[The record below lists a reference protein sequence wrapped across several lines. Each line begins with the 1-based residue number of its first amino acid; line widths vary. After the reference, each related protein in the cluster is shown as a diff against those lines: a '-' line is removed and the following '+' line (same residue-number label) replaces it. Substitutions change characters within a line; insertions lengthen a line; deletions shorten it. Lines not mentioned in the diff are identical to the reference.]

1 MSSSATQRTP
11 GSGSTSAPSKPA
23 KIINI
28 NTATHEQL
36 CTIPGIGESRAI
48 AIINY
53 RTQQTALHQASTT
66 TSDSSNSS
74 KSSGITVKKKAYKVF
89 KTLQD
94 LSKVQGISATVIEN
108 IAPYV
113 DTKNASSKPKPTTTT
128 TAAAAAVATTI
139 AVSAVAEAAATST
152 TKPCKASK
160 PTTSA
165 TPINA
170 TTSKPKASTA
180 TASSTTTTTT
190 KPKPTKPPPSA
201 TTTTTTTTATT
212 STLSKLKI
220 TSSEQTP
227 PKSSSSSSKA
237 RKPVKVRKT
246 PSVIKIA
253 SWNVKNLSLNT
264 DLRRFSRV
272 AITIARYLD

>member
-128 TAAAAAVATTI
+128 NTTTI
-139 AVSAVAEAAATST
+139 AAAATST

-201 TTTTTTTTATT
+201 TTTTTTTTTATT

>member
-139 AVSAVAEAAATST
+139 AVSAVAEAAAATST

-180 TASSTTTTTT
+180 TASSTTTTT

-227 PKSSSSSSKA
+227 PKSSSSSKA
-237 RKPVKVRKT
+237 RKPAKVRKT